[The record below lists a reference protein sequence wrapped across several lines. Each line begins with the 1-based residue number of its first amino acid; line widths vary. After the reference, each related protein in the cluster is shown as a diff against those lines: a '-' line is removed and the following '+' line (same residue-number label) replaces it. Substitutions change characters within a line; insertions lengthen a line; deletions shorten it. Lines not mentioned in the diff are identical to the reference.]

1 MQAEPEAAMF
11 TRACAHT
18 RARVRS
24 LQRLEFVAE
33 PLSRILVAELT
44 GFTVIGAIGLQ
55 AYLLHLPYS
64 FVTYP
69 CS

>member
-1 MQAEPEAAMF
+1 
-11 TRACAHT
+11 
-18 RARVRS
+18 VRS

>member
-1 MQAEPEAAMF
+1 
-11 TRACAHT
+11 
-18 RARVRS
+18 VRS

-64 FVTYP
+64 LARTLAPELRRP
-69 CS
+69 CSYIM